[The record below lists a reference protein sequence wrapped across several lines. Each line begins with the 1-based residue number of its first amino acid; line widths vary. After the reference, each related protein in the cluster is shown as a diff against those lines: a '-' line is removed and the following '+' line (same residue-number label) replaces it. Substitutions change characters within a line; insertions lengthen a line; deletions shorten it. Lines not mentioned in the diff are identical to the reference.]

1 MRAIL
6 GNGIFLAEGD
16 EWLSQRRSAAR
27 SFQGCQL
34 RRMTA
39 AMQEAV
45 GALQQRWTPM
55 AARAAVIDLIPE
67 LMRLTLDI
75 LMRTLLDR
83 TRVVQG
89 KSVSVRVDRG
99 CRRLFKNKIT
109 NQPFTSSSLTT

>member
-1 MRAIL
+1 MILHVLQDNSLNYEKSKFYDVMRAIL

-45 GALQQRWTPM
+45 GDLQQRWTPM
-55 AARAAVIDLIPE
+55 AARGAVIDLIPE
-67 LMRLTLDI
+67 MMRLTLDI
-75 LMRTLLDR
+75 LMRTLDR
-83 TRVVQG
+83 KSTR
-89 KSVSVRVDRG
+89 
-99 CRRLFKNKIT
+99 LN
-109 NQPFTSSSLTT
+109 SSH